1 MLNSVADINKL
12 FEMKGGKEIKISNKK
27 LLMREFIYKLI
38 KTFRKDFMKKM
49 KKGGDVDAYP
59 TQQAFIYGDLNFKP
73 YEFVPYTTL
82 ERDLL

>member
-59 TQQAFIYGDLNFKP
+59 NQQAFAYTDLNFNDYTFP
-73 YEFVPYTTL
+73 PYTTL